1 MRKIRIV
8 RHEPQKKYRSTVTD
22 WASIVATRYKT
33 PRYFKVIERSRQCL
47 VPRKSSAL
55 PKTNVGKNV
64 KVEREEI
71 KMKPFRQRIRSL
83 VLAAAATLIIALGW
97 TIGMAASAQGL
108 KVSLSG
114 DQQVP
119 PVSTSASGNGTIT
132 VSPDK
137 SVSGSITISGMD
149 ATAAHIHEGAAG
161 KTGPVI
167 IPLSKGSD
175 DTWSVPAGA
184 KLTDAQYKSYLA
196 GDLYVNVHSA
206 AHKGGEIRAQLSP
219 K

>member
-1 MRKIRIV
+1 M
-8 RHEPQKKYRSTVTD
+8 T
-22 WASIVATRYKT
+22 
-33 PRYFKVIERSRQCL
+33 
-47 VPRKSSAL
+47 
-55 PKTNVGKNV
+55 
-64 KVEREEI
+64 
-71 KMKPFRQRIRSL
+71 PFRQRIRSL
-83 VLAAAATLIIALGW
+83 VLASAATLFIALGW
-97 TIGMAASAQGL
+97 TIGMAASVQGL
-108 KVSLSG
+108 KVNLSG

-119 PVSTSASGNGTIT
+119 PLSTSASGNGTIT

>member
-1 MRKIRIV
+1 M
-8 RHEPQKKYRSTVTD
+8 T
-22 WASIVATRYKT
+22 
-33 PRYFKVIERSRQCL
+33 
-47 VPRKSSAL
+47 
-55 PKTNVGKNV
+55 
-64 KVEREEI
+64 
-71 KMKPFRQRIRSL
+71 PFRQRIRSL
-83 VLAAAATLIIALGW
+83 VLPAAATLFIALGW

-108 KVSLSG
+108 KVNLSG

-119 PVSTSASGNGTIT
+119 PLSTSASGNGTIT

-137 SVSGSITISGMD
+137 SVSGSITVSGKD

>member
-1 MRKIRIV
+1 
-8 RHEPQKKYRSTVTD
+8 
-22 WASIVATRYKT
+22 
-33 PRYFKVIERSRQCL
+33 
-47 VPRKSSAL
+47 
-55 PKTNVGKNV
+55 
-64 KVEREEI
+64 
-71 KMKPFRQRIRSL
+71 MKPFRQRIRSL

-175 DTWSVPAGA
+175 DTWCLPAGA

>member
-1 MRKIRIV
+1 
-8 RHEPQKKYRSTVTD
+8 
-22 WASIVATRYKT
+22 
-33 PRYFKVIERSRQCL
+33 
-47 VPRKSSAL
+47 
-55 PKTNVGKNV
+55 
-64 KVEREEI
+64 
-71 KMKPFRQRIRSL
+71 MKPFRQRIRSL

-137 SVSGSITISGMD
+137 SVSGSITVSGMD

>member
-1 MRKIRIV
+1 M
-8 RHEPQKKYRSTVTD
+8 T
-22 WASIVATRYKT
+22 
-33 PRYFKVIERSRQCL
+33 
-47 VPRKSSAL
+47 
-55 PKTNVGKNV
+55 
-64 KVEREEI
+64 
-71 KMKPFRQRIRSL
+71 PFRQRIRSL

-137 SVSGSITISGMD
+137 SVSGSITVSGMD